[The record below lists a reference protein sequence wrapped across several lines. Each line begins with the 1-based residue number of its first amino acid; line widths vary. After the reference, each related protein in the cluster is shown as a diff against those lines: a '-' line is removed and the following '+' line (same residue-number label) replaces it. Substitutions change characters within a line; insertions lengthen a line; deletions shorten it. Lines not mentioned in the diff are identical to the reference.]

1 MVFNSFS
8 FLIFFPIVVLLY
20 RLLPK
25 KLRWVMLLAASY
37 YFYMSWQPDL
47 IYLILFTTVVSYLC
61 ALGIEKTQKK
71 GVKKLLLVT
80 ALISSLSVLFFF
92 KYFNFLSESLTS
104 LLRLIR
110 IPVSDFTLNLILPVG
125 ISFYTFQTLSYVI
138 DVYRGNM
145 TAERHFGYYALYVSY
160 FPQLVA
166 GPIERPENL
175 LPQLRADNPFRAS
188 DVSAGLK
195 MMSVGFFKKIAV
207 ADQLSKSVEA
217 VYNSVGSGD
226 AALINGFTVLLAT
239 ALFAVQIYC
248 DFSGYTDIAI
258 GCARV
263 MGIRLMQNFNN
274 PYSAMNI
281 RDFWRRWHISL
292 TSWFT
297 DYIYIPLGGS
307 RRGKARQYLNIFIVF
322 LISGLWHGAAWTYV
336 LWGIMHGIYQIVGHI
351 TENTRQKL
359 REKTGVAN
367 KAWYRGFRRF
377 VTFMLVLT
385 AWVAFRAN
393 SMSDMAALYKA
404 LFTGWSGIDIKAS
417 LDAMGLGLLHILTA
431 VLSIYVTVCLDKQI
445 ALKITERKTEPVF
458 RGISCD
464 RALMYIALVWTVSAA
479 WLILLA
485 QGGASSFIY
494 FQF

>member
-8 FLIFFPIVVLLY
+8 FLIFFPIVLLFY
-20 RLLPK
+20 RVLPK
-25 KLRWVMLLAASY
+25 RVRWVMLLAASY

-61 ALGIEKTQKK
+61 SLGIEKTSKK
-71 GVKKLLLVT
+71 GVKRLLLVT
-80 ALISSLSVLFFF
+80 ALVASLSVLFFF
-92 KYFNFLSESLTS
+92 KYFNFLSHNVTAFLN
-104 LLRLIR
+104 LIR

-138 DVYRGNM
+138 DVYRGTM
-145 TAERHFGYYALYVSY
+145 KAEKHFGYYALYVSY

-175 LPQLRADNPFRAS
+175 LPQLRADNPF
-188 DVSAGLK
+188 SARDTVDGLK
-195 MMSVGFFKKIAV
+195 IMAVGFFKKIAV
-207 ADQLSKSVEA
+207 ADVISKYVDA
-217 VYNSVGSGD
+217 VYNGVGTADKS
-226 AALINGFTVLLAT
+226 LLNGFTVFIAT

-263 MGIRLMQNFNN
+263 MGIRLMRNFND
-274 PYSAMNI
+274 PYSGVSI

-307 RRGKARQYLNIFIVF
+307 RKGKVKHYANIFIVF
-322 LISGLWHGAAWTYV
+322 LISGIWHGAAWTYI
-336 LWGIMHGIYQIVGHI
+336 LWGVMHGLYQIVGNL
-351 TENTRQKL
+351 TEKPRSAL
-359 REKTGVAN
+359 RERLNITDAG
-367 KAWYRGFRRF
+367 WYRVFRRG
-377 VTFMLVLT
+377 VTFLLVMI

-393 SMSDMAALYKA
+393 SLADMTVLYKT
-404 LFTGWSGIDIKAS
+404 LFLGWGGLSLSAS
-417 LDAMGLGLLHILTA
+417 LSALGLGLFSAAT
-431 VLSIYVTVCLDKQI
+431 VLLSVFVTVQLDRQI
-445 ALKITERKTEPVF
+445 ALKDPSDSAFKGVSP
-458 RGISCD
+458 D
-464 RALMYIALVWTVSAA
+464 RAGMYIYLVWTIAAA
-479 WLILLA
+479 WLILLSSS
-485 QGGASSFIY
+485 GASSFIY